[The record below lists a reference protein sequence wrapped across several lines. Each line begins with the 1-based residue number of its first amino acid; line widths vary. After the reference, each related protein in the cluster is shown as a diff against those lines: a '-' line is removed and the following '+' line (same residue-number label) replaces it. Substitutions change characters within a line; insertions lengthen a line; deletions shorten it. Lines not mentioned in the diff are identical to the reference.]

1 MRAIQIT
8 EFGGPEVLQLVELPD
23 PQAADGFALVDVAA
37 AGVNYADT
45 HATDNSYLQA
55 QTLPQ
60 IPGSEVAGRTADGRR
75 VVSLVGSGGYADK
88 ALAPS
93 SLSFDIP
100 DGVSDG
106 AAVALL
112 VQGLTAWHLLR
123 TCGRMQS
130 GESVVVHAAAGGVGT
145 LAVQLAKAWG
155 AGRVIG
161 VASSPDKR
169 ELAESLG
176 ADVTV
181 DSEVEDMNAALREA
195 NGGKKVDVV
204 LEMVGGPTFDGSL
217 HALAQFGRLIVFGM
231 ASRTPPT
238 PIQPSSLMVGSKT
251 VMGFWLVD
259 CMRHLTMRDARM
271 QSSHD
276 DDERGLSVRVVHDGT
291 WGFAA
296 SADISAETG
305 AKLAE
310 QAVEIARASRPVNT
324 ERIELSA
331 EPSYGEVTWV
341 SAYDVD

>member
-1 MRAIQIT
+1 VRAIQIS

-23 PQAADGFALVDVAA
+23 PQPADGFQVVDVTAV
-37 AGVNYADT
+37 GVNYADT
-45 HATDNSYLQA
+45 HATENSYLQA

-60 IPGSEVAGRTADGRR
+60 VPGSEIAGRTADGRR
-75 VVSLVGSGGYADK
+75 VVALVGSGGYADK

-93 SLSFDIP
+93 AMTFDIP

-123 TCGRMQS
+123 TCARMQP

-145 LAVQLAKAWG
+145 IAVQLAKAWG

-181 DSEVEDMNAALREA
+181 DANTDDMNAALRAA
-195 NGGKKVDVV
+195 NGGQKVDIV

-217 HALAQFGRLIVFGM
+217 RALAPFGRLIVFGM
-231 ASRTPPT
+231 ASRQPPT
-238 PIQPSSLMVGSKT
+238 PIAPASLMVGSKC

-259 CMRHLTMRDARM
+259 CIRDPGLLVDPMHELMQMTANGSLRPIVGNTYPLSDARKAHEDM
-271 QSSHD
+271 RARLTTGKVILD
-276 DDERGLSVRVVHDGT
+276 PTAGP
-291 WGFAA
+291 AA
-296 SADISAETG
+296 
-305 AKLAE
+305 
-310 QAVEIARASRPVNT
+310 
-324 ERIELSA
+324 
-331 EPSYGEVTWV
+331 
-341 SAYDVD
+341 

>member
-1 MRAIQIT
+1 VRAIQIK

-23 PQAADGFALVDVAA
+23 PEPAAGFDVVDVTA

-60 IPGSEVAGRTADGRR
+60 VPGSEVVGRTRDGRR
-75 VVSLVGSGGYADK
+75 VAALVGSGGYAEK

-93 SLSFDIP
+93 ALSFDVP

-106 AAVALL
+106 HAVALL

-123 TCGRMQS
+123 TCARLQP

-169 ELAESLG
+169 ELATSLG

-181 DSEVEDMNAALREA
+181 DAGADDMNAALREA
-195 NGGKKVDVV
+195 NDGRKVDVV

-217 HALAQFGRLIVFGM
+217 RALAPFGRLIVFGM
-231 ASRTPPT
+231 ASRVPPT
-238 PIQPSSLMVGSKT
+238 PIAPAGLMVGSKC

-259 CMRHLTMRDARM
+259 CMKDPRMLSEPMAELLAMTGNGTLRPVVGNSYPLQDARRAHEDM
-271 QSSHD
+271 
-276 DDERGLSVRVVHDGT
+276 RARRTTGKVVLEPAAGT
-291 WGFAA
+291 A
-296 SADISAETG
+296 
-305 AKLAE
+305 
-310 QAVEIARASRPVNT
+310 
-324 ERIELSA
+324 
-331 EPSYGEVTWV
+331 
-341 SAYDVD
+341 